1 MEWVEAIGNLA
12 ARALPTHL
20 GGKSHL
26 DWVEAIGYLAALITL
41 ATFYMKTMIPL
52 RVAGIASNFV
62 WIAYGAL
69 AGVYPPLVLHVLL
82 LPLNVIRLQQM
93 ITLVNRV
100 RAVTQEDPSLVWLKP
115 FMGERRARA
124 GEVLFKKDDPA
135 GEMFFTITG
144 RFLLRETGIELGGG
158 ALVGELGLLSPGQKR
173 TQTLECVADGRLL
186 VISYD
191 RLKQLFI
198 QNPQFGFF
206 FLRLTTARLF
216 ANLSYLE
223 AEVARLQG
231 QPARS

>member
-1 MEWVEAIGNLA
+1 M
-12 ARALPTHL
+12 
-20 GGKSHL
+20 
-26 DWVEAIGYLAALITL
+26 DWVEATGYLAALITL

-62 WIAYGAL
+62 WIAYGAM
-69 AGVYPPLVLHVLL
+69 AGVYPPLVLHILL
-82 LPLNVIRLQQM
+82 LPLNILRLQQM
-93 ITLVNRV
+93 VTLVNRV
-100 RAVTQEDPSLVWLKP
+100 RTVTQQDPSMAWLKP
-115 FMGERRARA
+115 FMNERRARA
-124 GEVLFKKDDPA
+124 GEVLFSKDDPA

-144 RFLLRETGIELGGG
+144 RYVLRETGIELGGG

-186 VISYD
+186 AISYD
-191 RLKQLFI
+191 KLKQLFI

-216 ANLSYLE
+216 ANLAFLE

-231 QPARS
+231 VPSRS

>member
-100 RAVTQEDPSLVWLKP
+100 RAVTQEDP
-115 FMGERRARA
+115 
-124 GEVLFKKDDPA
+124 
-135 GEMFFTITG
+135 
-144 RFLLRETGIELGGG
+144 
-158 ALVGELGLLSPGQKR
+158 
-173 TQTLECVADGRLL
+173 
-186 VISYD
+186 
-191 RLKQLFI
+191 
-198 QNPQFGFF
+198 
-206 FLRLTTARLF
+206 
-216 ANLSYLE
+216 
-223 AEVARLQG
+223 
-231 QPARS
+231 